1 MRWKRPGNER
11 RIYQL
16 QTIPSNRYEPP
27 RRTETVAILRRR
39 QHNVAVAEEPGA
51 IAVLRTTI
59 LLLGAP
65 HIEHDGVPVEVDTR
79 KAIALVAYLA
89 VTKRSHT
96 RDALAGLL
104 WPEYNQTRSRAAL
117 RRTLSSLGK
126 ARAEGWLQADREG
139 VALAHD
145 AIWVDVDQF
154 QDLLAEC
161 RNHGHTDQEVC
172 PECLPP
178 LTEAAELYRDDFMAG
193 FGLRDSLAFDDW
205 QFFQSESLRRELAG
219 ALEKLARGR
228 GALGEWEAA
237 VTHARRWLALD
248 TLHEPAHRLLMALY
262 AWSDQRAAA
271 LRQYRECVRILGQE
285 LGVTPLE
292 ETTLLYRAIQE
303 NDLPPQPL
311 LSEHLP
317 PTPRETGTVPLVE
330 TPTAVLRPTDNPL
343 VGRDLEWET
352 LLRSC
357 RAVGEGGRVTVLEGE
372 AGIGKTRLA
381 EEFVAHVSEEGA
393 TAVVARCYAGEKNLA
408 YGPFV
413 EGLSA
418 TIGRGG
424 TGRLKDLP
432 AGSLQEAAR
441 LLPDLASLSPD
452 SPPAPPLDTP
462 GARSRFFG
470 EVVRVLLAVLD
481 GPPPGVL
488 FLDDLHWADDATLSL
503 LTYLVRRLDDKPLY
517 VLLTWRAEEVP
528 EGHRLRE
535 LLAEAR
541 RSGVATSLT
550 LERLSPASVEEL
562 VGHAVPGTG
571 ALGSRLSDETEG
583 LPLFLTE
590 YLAAVEK
597 GELDA
602 GDDAWTLPGG
612 VQDLLRTRLRT
623 VDETA
628 GQVLAA
634 AAVVGRSFDFDTVR
648 VASGRGEEET
658 LTALEELTSR
668 GLIREIGSAA
678 GGTPAYDFDHDK
690 LRTLVYEETSLARKR
705 LLHRRAAVAL
715 AGQSRGREADSLAGQ
730 IARHHRL
737 AGQDAEAAQY
747 YRLAGDYA
755 RSLHANSDALAH
767 YEEALALGEPEV
779 TSLHEAIGDLR
790 TRAGEYGAALAS
802 YEAAASSAGQGSLSI
817 LEHKIGNVHA
827 RRGERDLARSHY
839 ESALQA
845 LGEDEAE
852 LARLYAD
859 WSLLSHG
866 QDERD
871 EATTFARRALELAE
885 GAGDTRALA
894 QAHNMLGIL
903 AGKSGEQDAALRHLE
918 VSLDLAEE
926 LRDSD
931 VKVAALN
938 NLALAREHGGETGE
952 AIKLAETALQ
962 LCVASGD
969 RHREAALHNNL
980 ADLLH
985 AAGREQESMT
995 HLKRAVELFAE
1006 IGERDEL
1013 QPEIWKLVE
1022 W

>member
-1 MRWKRPGNER
+1 
-11 RIYQL
+11 
-16 QTIPSNRYEPP
+16 
-27 RRTETVAILRRR
+27 VF
-39 QHNVAVAEEPGA
+39 
-51 IAVLRTTI
+51 RTTI
-59 LLLGAP
+59 LLLGTP
-65 HIEHDGVPVEVDTR
+65 RIEHDGVPVEVDTR
-79 KAIALVAYLA
+79 KAIALAAYLA
-89 VTKRSHT
+89 VTKQSHT

-104 WPEYNQTRSRAAL
+104 WPEYNQSRARAAL

-126 ARAEGWLQADREG
+126 ARAEGWLRADRES
-139 VALAHD
+139 VDLD
-145 AIWVDVDQF
+145 DDTIWVDVARF
-154 QDLLAEC
+154 HDLLAEC
-161 RNHGHTDQEVC
+161 KEHGHRESEVC
-172 PECLPP
+172 PDCLLP
-178 LTEAAELYRDDFMAG
+178 LTEAVALYREDFMAG
-193 FGLRDSLAFDDW
+193 FSLRDSVAFDDW

-219 ALEKLARGR
+219 ALERLARGR
-228 GALGEWEAA
+228 GARGEWEAA
-237 VTHARRWLALD
+237 IAHARRWLAMD
-248 TLHEPAHRLLMALY
+248 ILHEPAHKLLMALY
-262 AWSDQRAAA
+262 AWSDQRASA
-271 LRQYRECVRILGQE
+271 LRQYRECVRILDQE
-285 LGVTPLE
+285 LGVAPLE
-292 ETTLLYRAIQE
+292 KTTLLYRAIQE
-303 NDLPPQPL
+303 NDLPPRPA

-317 PTPRETGTVPLVE
+317 HARREAEASTGPLVE
-330 TPTAVLRPTDNPL
+330 TSRNVPRSPDNPL
-343 VGRDLEWET
+343 VGRDSEWEA
-352 LLRSC
+352 LLGSYRSI
-357 RAVGEGGRVTVLEGE
+357 GKGGHVVVIEGE

-381 EEFVAHVSEEGA
+381 EELVAHVRAAGA
-393 TAVVARCYAGEKNLA
+393 TAVIARCYAGEKNLA

-418 TIGRGG
+418 ALGRED
-424 TGRLKDLP
+424 TERLKGLP
-432 AGSLQEAAR
+432 AVSVQEAAR
-441 LLPDLASLSPD
+441 LLPDLADLSPD

-470 EVVRVLLAVLD
+470 EVVRVLLKVLD

-517 VLLTWRAEEVP
+517 VLLTWRAEEVH
-528 EGHRLRE
+528 EVHRLRE

-541 RSGVATSLT
+541 RSGRATTLT
-550 LERLSPASVEEL
+550 LERLGPASVEEL
-562 VGHAVPGTG
+562 VGHALPGAG
-571 ALGSRLSDETEG
+571 MLGSRLSDETEG

-590 YLAAVEK
+590 YLTAVEK
-597 GELDA
+597 GELDV
-602 GDDAWTLPGG
+602 GDEAWTLPGG
-612 VQDLLRTRLRT
+612 VQDLLRTRLLT
-623 VDETA
+623 VGEAA

-648 VASGRGEEET
+648 AASGRGEEET

-668 GLIREIGSAA
+668 GLIREVGSAV
-678 GGTPAYDFDHDK
+678 GGVPAYDFDHDK

-705 LLHRRAAVAL
+705 LLHRRAALAL
-715 AGQSRGREADSLAGQ
+715 AGQARGREADALAGQ

-737 AGQDAEAAQY
+737 AGQDKESARY
-747 YRLAGDYA
+747 HRLAGDYA
-755 RSLHANSDALAH
+755 RSLHANSDALTH
-767 YEEALALGEPEV
+767 YEEALALGHPDA
-779 TSLHEAIGDLR
+779 SALHEAIGDLR
-790 TRAGEYGAALAS
+790 TRAGEYGAALSS
-802 YEAAASSAGQGSLSI
+802 YEAAASSAGQGDLSV

-827 RRGERDLARSHY
+827 RRGEWDLARSHY
-839 ESALQA
+839 ESALEA
-845 LGEDEAE
+845 LGEPGGEAAGG

-871 EATTFARRALELAE
+871 EATAFASRALELAE
-885 GAGDTRALA
+885 STGDTRSLA

-903 AGKSGEQDAALRHLE
+903 AGKFGDQDAALRHLQE
-918 VSLDLAEE
+918 SLDLAEA
-926 LRDSD
+926 LGDSD

-938 NLALAREHGGETGE
+938 NLALAREHGGESAE
-952 AIKLAETALQ
+952 ALRLAETALA

-985 AAGREQESMT
+985 AASREQESMA

>member
-1 MRWKRPGNER
+1 MV
-11 RIYQL
+11 
-16 QTIPSNRYEPP
+16 
-27 RRTETVAILRRR
+27 RTR
-39 QHNVAVAEEPGA
+39 
-51 IAVLRTTI
+51 I

-65 HIEHDGVPVEVDTR
+65 HVEHDGVPVEVDTR

-89 VTKRSHT
+89 VTQRGHT

-104 WPEYNQTRSRAAL
+104 WPEYNQSRARAAL

-126 ARAEGWLQADREG
+126 ARAEGWLRVDREG
-139 VALAHD
+139 VDLADD
-145 AIWVDVDQF
+145 AGLWVDVDRF
-154 QDLLAEC
+154 RGLLAEC
-161 RNHGHTDQEVC
+161 RTHGHADPEVC

-178 LTEAAELYRDDFMAG
+178 LTEAATLYRDDFMAG
-193 FGLRDSLAFDDW
+193 FGLRDSVAFDDW

-228 GALGEWEAA
+228 GALGEWESA
-237 VTHARRWLALD
+237 VAHARRWLALD

-285 LGVTPLE
+285 LGVAPLE
-292 ETTLLYRAIQE
+292 ETTLLYHAIQE
-303 NDLPPQPL
+303 NDLPPQPV
-311 LSEHLP
+311 LSEHHRP
-317 PTPRETGTVPLVE
+317 APREAQSVSLVE
-330 TPTAVLRPTDNPL
+330 TSTVATYSPDHPL
-343 VGRDLEWET
+343 VGRATEWAA
-352 LLRSC
+352 LLGSYG
-357 RAVGEGGRVTVLEGE
+357 AVGNKGRVVILEGE

-381 EEFVAHVSEEGA
+381 EEFVAHLRTEGA
-393 TAVVARCYAGEKNLA
+393 TAVAARCYAGEKNLA

-413 EGLSA
+413 EGLSS
-418 TIGRGG
+418 TLGG
-424 TGRLKDLP
+424 ENAGRLKGLP

-470 EVVRVLLAVLD
+470 ELVRVLLAVLD
-481 GPPPGVL
+481 GPPPGIL
-488 FLDDLHWADDATLSL
+488 FLDDLHWADDASLSL
-503 LTYLVRRLDDKPLY
+503 LTYLVRRLEDKPLL
-517 VLLTWRAEEVP
+517 VLLTWRAEEVR
-528 EGHRLRE
+528 EGHRLRG
-535 LLAEAR
+535 LLTEAR
-541 RSGVATSLT
+541 RSGVATALT

-562 VGHAVPGTG
+562 VGSAVPGAWT
-571 ALGSRLSDETEG
+571 LGSRLSDETEG

-590 YLAAVEK
+590 YMAAVEK
-597 GELDA
+597 GELSA
-602 GDDAWTLPGG
+602 GDDAWALPGG
-612 VQDLLRTRLRT
+612 VQDLLRTRLLT
-623 VDETA
+623 VGETA

-648 VASGRGEEET
+648 AASGRGEEET
-658 LTALEELTSR
+658 LTALEELSSR
-668 GLIREIGSAA
+668 GLIREVGSAA
-678 GGTPAYDFDHDK
+678 GGAPAYDFDHDK
-690 LRTLVYEETSLARKR
+690 LRTLVYEETSLARRR
-705 LLHRRAAVAL
+705 LLHRRAAAAL
-715 AGQSRGREADSLAGQ
+715 AGQARGREADSLTGQ

-737 AGQDAEAAQY
+737 AGQDEEAAQY

-767 YEEALALGEPEV
+767 YEEALALGYPD
-779 TSLHEAIGDLR
+779 TTTLHEAIGDLR

-802 YEAAASSAGQGSLSI
+802 YEAAASSSDAGDLSI

-827 RRGERDLARSHY
+827 RRGEWDLARSHY
-839 ESALQA
+839 QLALEA
-845 LGEDEAE
+845 FGEQEGGAE

-871 EATTFARRALELAE
+871 EATEFASRALELAE
-885 GAGDTRALA
+885 SAGDTRALA

-903 AGKSGEQDAALRHLE
+903 AGRSGDQDAALRHLQ
-918 VSLDLAEE
+918 VSLDLAET
-926 LRDSD
+926 LGDSD
-931 VKVAALN
+931 AKVAALN
-938 NLALAREHGGETGE
+938 NLALAREHGGEPGE
-952 AIKLAETALQ
+952 AMKLAETALA

-985 AAGREQESMT
+985 AEGREQESMA

-1006 IGERDEL
+1006 IGEEDEL

>member
-1 MRWKRPGNER
+1 M
-11 RIYQL
+11 
-16 QTIPSNRYEPP
+16 
-27 RRTETVAILRRR
+27 
-39 QHNVAVAEEPGA
+39 
-51 IAVLRTTI
+51 LRTTI
-59 LLLGAP
+59 SLLGTP
-65 HIEHDGVPVEVDTR
+65 RIEHDGEPVEVDTR

-89 VTKRSHT
+89 VTELRHT

-104 WPEYNQTRSRAAL
+104 WPEYSQSRARAAL

-126 ARAEGWLQADREG
+126 ARAEGWLRADRES
-139 VALAHD
+139 VALAAD
-145 AIWVDVDQF
+145 AIWVDVTRF
-154 QDLLAEC
+154 HDLLAEC
-161 RNHGHTDQEVC
+161 KGHGHLETEVC

-178 LTEAAELYRDDFMAG
+178 LTEAAALYRDDFMAG
-193 FGLRDSLAFDDW
+193 FGLRDSVAFDDW
-205 QFFQSESLRRELAG
+205 QFFQSEGLRRELAG
-219 ALEKLARGR
+219 VLERLARGR
-228 GALGEWEAA
+228 GALGEWGAA
-237 VTHARRWLALD
+237 IAHARRWLAMD
-248 TLHEPAHRLLMALY
+248 TLHEPAHRLLIELY

-271 LRQYRECVRILGQE
+271 LRQYRECVRVLGQE
-285 LGVTPLE
+285 LGVAPLE

-303 NDLPPQPL
+303 NDLPPRPT
-311 LSEHLP
+311 LSEHRSPARQETETLLP
-317 PTPRETGTVPLVE
+317 ETSRDVPRSP
-330 TPTAVLRPTDNPL
+330 DNPL
-343 VGRDLEWET
+343 VGREKEWEA
-352 LLRSC
+352 LLASYRS
-357 RAVGEGGRVTVLEGE
+357 VTEGGRVVVVEGE

-381 EEFVAHVSEEGA
+381 EEFVANVRAAGA

-418 TIGRGG
+418 ALARGE
-424 TGRLKDLP
+424 TDRLKGLP
-432 AGSLQEAAR
+432 DVAVQEAAR
-441 LLPDLASLSPD
+441 LLPDLADLSPD

-488 FLDDLHWADDATLSL
+488 FLDDLHWADEASLSL
-503 LTYLVRRLDDKPLY
+503 LTYLVRRLGDKPLL
-517 VLLTWRAEEVP
+517 VLLTWRAEEVN

-541 RSGVATSLT
+541 RSGRATTLT
-550 LERLSPASVEEL
+550 LQRLGPASVEEL
-562 VGHAVPGTG
+562 VGHAVPGAG
-571 ALGSRLSDETEG
+571 VLGSRLSDETEG

-590 YLAAVEK
+590 YLTAVEK
-597 GELDA
+597 GELDV
-602 GDDAWTLPGG
+602 GDEAWTLPGG
-612 VQDLLRTRLRT
+612 VQDLLRTRLLT
-623 VDETA
+623 VGETA

-658 LTALEELTSR
+658 LTALEELMSR
-668 GLIREIGSAA
+668 GLIREVGSAL
-678 GGTPAYDFDHDK
+678 GGAPAYDFDHDK

-705 LLHRRAAVAL
+705 LLHRRAAAAL
-715 AGQSRGREADSLAGQ
+715 SAQARGREADSLADQ

-737 AGQDAEAAQY
+737 AGQDREAALY
-747 YRLAGDYA
+747 HRRAGDYA

-767 YEEALALGEPEV
+767 YEEALALGHPEAAA
-779 TSLHEAIGDLR
+779 LHEAIGDLR
-790 TRAGEYGAALAS
+790 TRAGEYGAALSS
-802 YEAAASSAGQGSLSI
+802 YEAAASSADPGELSV

-839 ESALQA
+839 ESALQT
-845 LGEDEAE
+845 LGEPVGVEAAGG

-871 EATTFARRALELAE
+871 EAAGFARRALELAE
-885 GAGDTRALA
+885 DTGDTRSLA

-903 AGKSGEQDAALRHLE
+903 AGRSGDQGAALRHLE
-918 VSLDLAEE
+918 ESLDLAEA
-926 LRDSD
+926 LGDSD

-938 NLALAREHGGETGE
+938 NLALAHEHGGESDE
-952 AIKLAETALQ
+952 ALRLAETALE

-985 AAGREQESMT
+985 AAGREQESMA

-1006 IGERDEL
+1006 VGERGEL

>member
-1 MRWKRPGNER
+1 MF
-11 RIYQL
+11 
-16 QTIPSNRYEPP
+16 
-27 RRTETVAILRRR
+27 RTK
-39 QHNVAVAEEPGA
+39 
-51 IAVLRTTI
+51 I
-59 LLLGAP
+59 LLLGTP
-65 HIEHDGVPVEVDTR
+65 RIEHDGVPVEVDTR
-79 KAIALVAYLA
+79 KAIALAAYLA
-89 VTKRSHT
+89 ITGQSHT

-104 WPEYNQTRSRAAL
+104 WPEYNQSRARAAL

-126 ARAEGWLQADREG
+126 AREEGWLRADRES
-139 VALAHD
+139 VDLDDD
-145 AIWVDVDQF
+145 AIWVDVTRF
-154 QDLLAEC
+154 HDLLAGCKE
-161 RNHGHTDQEVC
+161 HGHPGSEVC
-172 PECLPP
+172 PDCLVV
-178 LTEAAELYRDDFMAG
+178 LSEAVALYRDDFMAG
-193 FGLRDSLAFDDW
+193 FGLRDSVAFDDW
-205 QFFQSESLRRELAG
+205 QFFQSESLRKELAG
-219 ALEKLARGR
+219 ALERLARAR

-237 VTHARRWLALD
+237 IVHARRWLAMD
-248 TLHEPAHRLLMALY
+248 TLHEPAHRMLMALY

-271 LRQYRECVRILGQE
+271 LRQYRECVRVLDQE

-303 NDLPPQPL
+303 NDLPPRPA
-311 LSEHLP
+311 LSEHRP
-317 PTPRETGTVPLVE
+317 SVQREAEASTEALVE
-330 TPTAVLRPTDNPL
+330 TSRKVVRSPDNPL
-343 VGRDLEWET
+343 VGRDLEWEA
-352 LLRSC
+352 LLESYRSIEE
-357 RAVGEGGRVTVLEGE
+357 AGHVVVIEGE

-381 EEFVAHVSEEGA
+381 EEFVANVRAAGA
-393 TAVVARCYAGEKNLA
+393 TAVIARCYAGEKNLA

-413 EGLSA
+413 EGLSTA
-418 TIGRGG
+418 LSREDAD
-424 TGRLKDLP
+424 RLKGLP
-432 AGSLQEAAR
+432 AVSVQEAAR
-441 LLPDLASLSPD
+441 LLPDLANLSPD
-452 SPPAPPLDTP
+452 TPPAPPLDTP
-462 GARSRFFG
+462 GARSRFFR
-470 EVVRVLLAVLD
+470 EVVRVLLEVLD

-488 FLDDLHWADDATLSL
+488 FFDDLHWADDASLDL
-503 LTYLVRRLDDKPLY
+503 LTYLVRRLDDKPIY
-517 VLLTWRAEEVP
+517 VLLTWRAEEVH
-528 EGHRLRE
+528 ELQRLRE

-541 RSGVATSLT
+541 RSGRATALT
-550 LERLSPASVEEL
+550 LERLGPASVEEL
-562 VGHAVPGTG
+562 VGHAVGHAVPGAG
-571 ALGSRLSDETEG
+571 MLGTRLSDETEG

-590 YLAAVEK
+590 YLTAVEK
-597 GELDA
+597 GELDV
-602 GDDAWTLPGG
+602 GDESWTLPGG
-612 VQDLLRTRLRT
+612 VQDLLRTRLLT
-623 VDETA
+623 VGEAA

-648 VASGRGEEET
+648 AASGRGEEET

-668 GLIREIGSAA
+668 GLIREVGSPV
-678 GGTPAYDFDHDK
+678 GGAPAYDFDHDK

-715 AGQSRGREADSLAGQ
+715 AAQARGRETDALAGQ

-737 AGQDAEAAQY
+737 AGQDDEAARY

-755 RSLHANSDALAH
+755 RSLHANSDALTH
-767 YEEALALGEPEV
+767 YEEALALGHLDA
-779 TSLHEAIGDLR
+779 SALHEAIGDLR

-802 YEAAASSAGQGSLSI
+802 YEAAASSAVQGDLSA

-839 ESALQA
+839 ESALDA
-845 LGEDEAE
+845 LGEPEGEAAGG

-871 EATTFARRALELAE
+871 EATGFARRALELAE
-885 GAGDTRALA
+885 RTGDTRSRA

-903 AGKSGEQDAALRHLE
+903 AGRSGDQEAALWHLQE
-918 VSLDLAEE
+918 SLELAET
-926 LRDSD
+926 LGDSD

-938 NLALAREHGGETGE
+938 NLALAREHGGEAGE
-952 AIKLAETALQ
+952 ALRLAETALA

-985 AAGREQESMT
+985 AAGREQESMA

>member
-1 MRWKRPGNER
+1 MIPKRYG
-11 RIYQL
+11 
-16 QTIPSNRYEPP
+16 SP
-27 RRTETVAILRRR
+27 RGAETVALVCLR
-39 QHNVAVAEEPGA
+39 QHNVAVEEPRGDK
-51 IAVLRTTI
+51 LLFRTRI
-59 LLLGAP
+59 SLLGAP

-96 RDALAGLL
+96 REALAGLL

-126 ARAEGWLQADREG
+126 ARSEGWLQADREN
-139 VALAHD
+139 VDLAHD
-145 AIWVDVDQF
+145 AIWVDVDRF
-154 QDLLAEC
+154 HGLLAEC
-161 RNHGHTDQEVC
+161 RTHGHTDQEVC

-178 LTEAAELYRDDFMAG
+178 LTQAAALYRDDFMAG
-193 FGLRDSLAFDDW
+193 FGLRDSVAFDDW
-205 QFFQSESLRRELAG
+205 QFFQTESMRRELAG

-237 VTHARRWLALD
+237 IAHARRWLALD

-271 LRQYRECVRILGQE
+271 LRQYRECIRILDRE
-285 LGVTPLE
+285 LGVAPLE

-303 NDLPPQPL
+303 NDLPPQLL
-311 LSEHLP
+311 LSENRP
-317 PTPRETGTVPLVE
+317 SAPRETETVPLVE
-330 TPTAVLRPTDNPL
+330 TSTAVLRPPDNPL
-343 VGRDLEWET
+343 VGRDLEWEA
-352 LLRSC
+352 LLGSY
-357 RAVGEGGRVTVLEGE
+357 RAIEKGGHVMVLEGE

-381 EEFVAHVSEEGA
+381 EEFVAHVRDEGA
-393 TAVVARCYAGEKNLA
+393 TTVAARCYAGEKNLA

-413 EGLSA
+413 EGLST
-418 TIGRGG
+418 TIGREN
-424 TGRLKDLP
+424 TDRLKGLP
-432 AGSLQEAAR
+432 ASSLQEAAR

-452 SPPAPPLDTP
+452 ASPPPPLDTP

-470 EVVRVLLAVLD
+470 EVVRILLAVLD

-488 FLDDLHWADDATLSL
+488 FLDDLHWADDASLSL
-503 LTYLVRRLDDKPLY
+503 LTYLVRRLDDRPLY

-528 EGHRLRE
+528 EGHPLRD
-535 LLAEAR
+535 LLSEAR
-541 RSGVATSLT
+541 RSGVATALT
-550 LERLSPASVEEL
+550 LERLSPASVEKL
-562 VGHAVPGTG
+562 VGHAGT
-571 ALGSRLSDETEG
+571 LGSRLSEETEG

-623 VDETA
+623 VGETA

-648 VASGRGEEET
+648 AASGRSEEET

-668 GLIREIGSAA
+668 GLIRELGSAA
-678 GGTPAYDFDHDK
+678 GGAPAYDFDHDK

-715 AGQSRGREADSLAGQ
+715 AGQARGREADSLAGQ

-737 AGQDAEAAQY
+737 AGQDQEAAQY

-767 YEEALALGEPEV
+767 YEEALALGHPDAAA
-779 TSLHEAIGDLR
+779 LHEAIGDLQ
-790 TRAGEYGAALAS
+790 TRAGEYGPALAS
-802 YEAAASSAGQGSLSI
+802 YEAAASSAGPGTLPI

-839 ESALQA
+839 ESALEG
-845 LGEDEAE
+845 LGEFEDEAE

-871 EATTFARRALELAE
+871 EATAFARRALELAE

-903 AGKSGEQDAALRHLE
+903 AGRSGNQEAALVHLE
-918 VSLDLAEE
+918 ESLGLAEE
-926 LRDSD
+926 LGDSD

-938 NLALAREHGGETGE
+938 NLALAREHGGETEE

-995 HLKRAVELFAE
+995 HLKQAVELFAE
-1006 IGERDEL
+1006 IGERGEL